1 MSRINIILFAV
12 VVILAIGVVHA
23 QHRARRLFMDLQKE
37 KDTAEQRIAE
47 WNQLQIEQGTL
58 SSSHRIEEGAVRGL
72 QMRLPTSSDTHMII
86 VGHPDSQGAQ

>member
-1 MSRINIILFAV
+1 MSRFNIILFTL

-58 SSSHRIEEGAVRGL
+58 SSSHRVEEGAVHGL
-72 QMRLPTSSDTHMII
+72 QMRLPTSSDTRMIVI
-86 VGHPDSQGAQ
+86 GQPHIQGAQ